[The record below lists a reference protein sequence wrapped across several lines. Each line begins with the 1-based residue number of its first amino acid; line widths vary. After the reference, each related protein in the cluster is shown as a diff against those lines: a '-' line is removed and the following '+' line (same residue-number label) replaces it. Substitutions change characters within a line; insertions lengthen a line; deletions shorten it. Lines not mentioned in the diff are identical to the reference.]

1 MTGERDY
8 LAGEHKRASDD
19 FKLKHGRVQTSG
31 PNAGEALSGLSNMDG
46 KRYEQMMTDLAMGGV
61 DSAQPAWANLPFL
74 DRMPNKAGSS
84 DPKAV
89 LLDEISVL

>member
-1 MTGERDY
+1 
-8 LAGEHKRASDD
+8 
-19 FKLKHGRVQTSG
+19 
-31 PNAGEALSGLSNMDG
+31 MDG